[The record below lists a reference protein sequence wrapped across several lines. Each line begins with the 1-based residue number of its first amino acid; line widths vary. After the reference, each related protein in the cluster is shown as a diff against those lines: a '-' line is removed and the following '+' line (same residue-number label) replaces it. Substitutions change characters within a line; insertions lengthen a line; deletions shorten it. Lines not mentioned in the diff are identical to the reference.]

1 MKIFFGKGG
10 CPVGRGVLLKNVEM
24 KSLKLEMKLKYEL
37 DEKLVLMLESEKLPS
52 VG

>member
-1 MKIFFGKGG
+1 M
-10 CPVGRGVLLKNVEM
+10 LLKNVEM